1 MAENIKTPPPG
12 DPTPKGINP
21 LKRRREKLVV
31 TVQESK
37 APRAPGELPPWQAK
51 TVAVARGVLS
61 GSASAY
67 RNSVSKLRSLRRAGA
82 PCETL
87 PTNVA
92 EGGVAEPPAMKARF
106 FVKTPTQEAASAV
119 SASTAKAP
127 LYTSA
132 TATRRVADLATQTP
146 SKLMRF
152 AQYVEDVADL
162 PARSTVVLYGDA
174 VSCSMEKEL
183 EEGMVEQP
191 SRLIVP
197 LSKVLQAKG
206 EYPTRINVY
215 IRGSM
220 LRACADKNLKIT
232 IALDYFIQY
241 GLKVKRSII
250 VVGGGHGVESEQTQ
264 VDLLIFR
271 DGRLQKLTQRGIHAR
286 TAKGSYV
293 PSLTKT
299 IEAEYTRAEGVQAVH
314 VFAALIPPEGYVPK
328 APVPSPVVTIDHGL
342 FAKPIVRRINY
353 GFRLSSP
360 VDVLV
365 PAAIV
370 AGAAVASVGTLYL
383 DSRNLSSSQQDF
395 KKAIAGHISD
405 YAQGQ
410 ASLGKLALKKEY
422 MTQDSPQIQG
432 TSKLHGLIEGALE
445 GEGTFIRKIELRVS
459 PWVADPAAPAAQP
472 PPDFK
477 LTLVVPE
484 KADQSGLEQGHPI
497 LQSISKTT
505 GAECTLLSQAGET
518 VDGGRVR
525 VFEIE
530 GRFPSPAS

>member
-1 MAENIKTPPPG
+1 MAENIKTPPPV
-12 DPTPKGINP
+12 DPAPKGINP

-67 RNSVSKLRSLRRAGA
+67 RNSASKLRSLRRAGA

-87 PTNVA
+87 PANVA
-92 EGGVAEPPAMKARF
+92 EGGVAEPSAMKARF
-106 FVKTPTQEAASAV
+106 FAKTP
-119 SASTAKAP
+119 
-127 LYTSA
+127 
-132 TATRRVADLATQTP
+132 TRRVAGLATQAP

-152 AQYVEDVADL
+152 AQYVEDVGDL

-174 VSCSMEKEL
+174 VSCSMEKEQ

-197 LSKVLQAKG
+197 LSKALQAKG

-314 VFAALIPPEGYVPK
+314 VFAALIPPEGYFPK

-365 PAAIV
+365 PAAII
-370 AGAAVASVGTLYL
+370 AGAAVASAGTLYL

-484 KADQSGLEQGHPI
+484 QADQSGLEQGHPI